1 MYEIWISRNN
11 VKYDKIQ
18 MTQETIIVKI
28 ITHLHN
34 LITAHY
40 KLHKLNDTLTLFQQ
54 AFCINN
60 FIATIQNGRFQ
71 ILTAT

>member
-1 MYEIWISRNN
+1 MYEKWISRNN

-28 ITHLHN
+28 ITHLNN

-60 FIATIQNGRFQ
+60 VIATIQNGRFQ

>member
-1 MYEIWISRNN
+1 MYEKWISRNN

-28 ITHLHN
+28 ITHLNN

-40 KLHKLNDTLTLFQQ
+40 KLHNLNDTLTLFQQ

-60 FIATIQNGRFQ
+60 VIATIQNGRFQ